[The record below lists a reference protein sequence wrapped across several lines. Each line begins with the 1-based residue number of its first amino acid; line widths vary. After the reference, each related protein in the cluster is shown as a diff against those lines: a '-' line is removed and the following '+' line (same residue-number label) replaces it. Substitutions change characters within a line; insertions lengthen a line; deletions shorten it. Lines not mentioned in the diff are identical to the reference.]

1 MVQSIS
7 LESTTKTTKK
17 ENIIINFNYIIK
29 FADLYFENS
38 AIMLKNRL
46 YEEHNIQN
54 VLIKKLS
61 QNIFRVYKGPY
72 KNFEKL
78 KKGFQ
83 NIENLDF
90 DSIEIIKL

>member
-17 ENIIINFNYIIK
+17 ENITINFNYIIK

-46 YEEHNIQN
+46 YEKHNIQN

-61 QNIFRVYKGPY
+61 QNIFRVYKGPIKIL
-72 KNFEKL
+72 KN
-78 KKGFQ
+78 
-83 NIENLDF
+83 
-90 DSIEIIKL
+90 